1 MESVTIADKT
11 LKPTIA
17 VFTPAALTAGD
28 TLIIAGTDLDLV
40 SAIVFAGEDSPTAM
54 LAKYNHIS
62 DELLGITVP
71 GVAETCAP
79 TLILKNGM
87 EVKTTL
93 TLILLLP
100 LILLLLQLI
109 RVLLFNVN
117 L

>member
-1 MESVTIADKT
+1 MAQDGDIALNLFNGESVTIAYKT

-79 TLILKNGM
+79 TLILKR
-87 EVKTTL
+87 EWRL
-93 TLILLLP
+93 RLL
-100 LILLLLQLI
+100 
-109 RVLLFNVN
+109 
-117 L
+117 